1 MIKFRQKEF
10 SVFRRMSQGAALGM
24 TTFGG
29 SSAIFKKK
37 DKKKENLGFS
47 DILTSAG
54 GGLIIG
60 ASLGLIYG
68 LVEEALNKT
77 NRKKTVDN
85 RFLKSLVLDLKTKGY
100 TEGVQFTR
108 DRNKANQ
115 LKTKVCLVI
124 SKESG
129 CLNLIINTVSD
140 KKLTKLTEEVVNN
153 IPNSSVVN
161 QKITDRFNE
170 ITVSSITEGAEVGLL
185 GGIIERFIHEGY
197 SVYLVE
203 VG

>member
-29 SSAIFKKK
+29 SSAIFNKK
-37 DKKKENLGFS
+37 DKKKENLDFS
-47 DILTSAG
+47 DIRTSAG

-100 TEGVQFTR
+100 TEGV
-108 DRNKANQ
+108 
-115 LKTKVCLVI
+115 
-124 SKESG
+124 KE
-129 CLNLIINTVSD
+129 VSD
-140 KKLTKLTEEVVNN
+140 REYLKNKK
-153 IPNSSVVN
+153 
-161 QKITDRFNE
+161 
-170 ITVSSITEGAEVGLL
+170 SIKKFQLY
-185 GGIIERFIHEGY
+185 F
-197 SVYLVE
+197 
-203 VG
+203 